1 MAPTKRVYTLGHSNR
16 PLQEFLEILK
26 EYNIRRLV
34 DVRRF
39 PKSSKYPYFN
49 RENLAQTLRSIGVD
63 YIWFGDLLGGFR
75 SGGYEEYMKTREY
88 LKGIRRLIEIIE
100 ETRDGFVAIMCSE
113 RLWFKCHRRFIA
125 DTLTEMGYNVVH
137 IVERNKVYQ
146 HKRQKL
152 IEP

>member
-16 PLQEFLEILK
+16 SLQEFLEIIK
-26 EYNIRRLV
+26 EYKIRRLV

-49 RENLAQTLRSIGVD
+49 RENLARTLRSIGVD
-63 YIWFGDLLGGFR
+63 YIWLGDLLGGFR

-88 LKGIRRLIEIIE
+88 LEGIRRLIEIIE
-100 ETRDGFVAIMCSE
+100 ETRDGFIAIMCSE